1 MPVEL
6 KRKLTQLREL
16 DAQSQELFERMSKLS
31 KNHILRAK
39 KSVQEGREPDEEY
52 LVKARRAYKELIE
65 LDEEKVDLADQMHAE
80 IARHFDFCS
89 TELRK
94 FEEELKEK
102 GQLKTPQMKTQQL
115 ARQDSTGSLADA
127 GAEAAANLMGGSG
140 SGSGLA
146 PLALSGDPSGR
157 RGRVG
162 SFGAGDSGGPAPPG
176 SANSHKRGRGRKV
189 SFKEAERQ
197 RQQAEAMEQRAAAA
211 AERAGMGG
219 SSSLMP
225 APIAEPG
232 VVPAALLNP
241 ATFTYPDAE
250 LPVAPRESSNLPL
263 CGAVPA
269 SPDHIVAEGAKVCAK
284 PPSTKMQVQDW
295 ILGTVLRHVPAS
307 NKYIIL
313 DEDESDGA
321 PAARPLSMP
330 SAVAPS
336 PYLVPTLTANVIR
349 PLRLATL
356 AADPWA
362 QESASTARQH
372 QVPARFVLPLPLT
385 EPSVYT
391 AFNEFSRGVWVL
403 ALYPDTTCFYK
414 ALVHTAPS
422 SMMGSPP
429 PRDYLVEFE
438 DESEASG
445 KSEPMRVPQK
455 YVLRLQN

>member
-1 MPVEL
+1 
-6 KRKLTQLREL
+6 
-16 DAQSQELFERMSKLS
+16 
-31 KNHILRAK
+31 
-39 KSVQEGREPDEEY
+39 
-52 LVKARRAYKELIE
+52 
-65 LDEEKVDLADQMHAE
+65 
-80 IARHFDFCS
+80 
-89 TELRK
+89 
-94 FEEELKEK
+94 
-102 GQLKTPQMKTQQL
+102 
-115 ARQDSTGSLADA
+115 
-127 GAEAAANLMGGSG
+127 
-140 SGSGLA
+140 
-146 PLALSGDPSGR
+146 
-157 RGRVG
+157 
-162 SFGAGDSGGPAPPG
+162 
-176 SANSHKRGRGRKV
+176 
-189 SFKEAERQ
+189 
-197 RQQAEAMEQRAAAA
+197 
-211 AERAGMGG
+211 
-219 SSSLMP
+219 MP
-225 APIAEPG
+225 ARSVSPQPAKSS
-232 VVPAALLNP
+232 PAAFNS
-241 ATFTYPDAE
+241 PDAE

-269 SPDHIVAEGAKVCAK
+269 APDYIIAERAKVCAK
-284 PPSTKMQVQDW
+284 PPSVKMQPQDW

-321 PAARPLSMP
+321 RARRAPLPRLSVP
-330 SAVAPS
+330 SAVARS
-336 PYLVPTLTANVIR
+336 PYSVPTLAANVAR
-349 PLRLATL
+349 PHRLATL

-372 QVPARFVLPLPLT
+372 QVPARWVLPLPLT